1 MAEVYLAKATGA
13 HGFERVVALKR
24 ILPIIAEDPDFQTMF
39 IDEARISASLSHAN
53 IGQVYEFGQIGNTP
67 FLSMEYI
74 SGRDVRRIRTRLAE
88 RQSHMPVAMALYIT
102 GQLCQALDYAHR
114 MRTLEG
120 ESMQIVHRDVSPPNV
135 VVAFQ
140 GAVKLIDFGIAR
152 ARSRITRTRTG
163 KLKGKFAYM
172 SPEQVEG
179 IGFDHRSDIFSCGAL
194 LFEMLTHQRPFR
206 GDNEIAVMNAIR
218 TADCPPPSTINPDV
232 PLAVD
237 QIVQKALARDRDQR
251 YQWAGE
257 TGAEIQD
264 YFQRTQKSYDAQ
276 TLASWMAEAF
286 APEIEAERAQLRQL
300 RELRPEDCREYL
312 DEEEEAEEG
321 DTVAEPARVGASSA
335 PSVPAAPDTAISAAP
350 GFGATAS
357 SEKATVRHTIDPAQV
372 APVGGAWDTSDLDD
386 EDDGTA
392 DSDLPDAP
400 TQIGRPSS
408 LPPLEGDAV
417 EAEEAPT
424 VPAGAP
430 HHSGPIYPDGS
441 SAVVGGALNI
451 DSAHTRPDI
460 SDARLGR
467 GGPVEVDGPVETYET
482 RPHQSPTPI
491 ANEQTHR
498 SAMPPAPPADFVG
511 KVRFHVLRIVAEG
524 KRRFDLLDSTRR
536 MIVAAG
542 ATLLVVGLFV
552 AMIATCGGS
561 DKPKTIPPSGM
572 GSVLVTTSE
581 AVACTVKVDG
591 QLQGLL
597 RAGSTLTIA
606 NVMPGSHIISLKCHG
621 YRSYSSTVRVKPG
634 EVALLDA
641 PLKKE

>member
-88 RQSHMPVAMALYIT
+88 RQSHMPVEMALYIA

-135 VVAFQ
+135 VVAYQ
-140 GAVKLIDFGIAR
+140 GGVKLIDFGIAR

-179 IGFDHRSDIFSCGAL
+179 MELDHRSDIFSCGAL

-218 TADCPPPSTINPDV
+218 TAACPPPSTINPDV

-237 QIVQKALARDRDQR
+237 QIVQKALARDREQR
-251 YQWAGE
+251 YQWAAE
-257 TGAEIQD
+257 LDAEIQD

-276 TLASWMAEAF
+276 TLATWMAEAF

-312 DEEEEAEEG
+312 DEEEEEEEG
-321 DTVAEPARVGASSA
+321 DTIAEPAARVGAASG
-335 PSVPAAPDTAISAAP
+335 PSMPGTPDTAISAAP
-350 GFGATAS
+350 GFEPTSG
-357 SEKATVRHTIDPAQV
+357 SEQPTVRHTIDPAQV
-372 APVGGAWDTSDLDD
+372 ASVGGSDWDTSDLDE
-386 EDDGTA
+386 EDDGTS

-408 LPPLEGDAV
+408 LPPLEG
-417 EAEEAPT
+417 EGE
-424 VPAGAP
+424 GAP
-430 HHSGPIYPDGS
+430 PSGPANAPAHSGPIYPDGS
-441 SAVVGGALNI
+441 SAVVGGALDI
-451 DSAHTRPDI
+451 SSTHTRPDI

-467 GGPVEVDGPVETYET
+467 GGPVEVDGPAETYQT
-482 RPHQSPTPI
+482 RDHQRPPI
-491 ANEQTHR
+491 ASEQTHR
-498 SAMPPAPPADFVG
+498 SSLPPAPPADFVG
-511 KVRFHVLRIVAEG
+511 KVRYHGLRIVAEG
-524 KRRFDLLDSTRR
+524 RRRFDLLDSTRR

-542 ATLLVVGLFV
+542 ATLVLVGLIV
-552 AMIATCGGS
+552 AMAATCGG
-561 DKPKTIPPSGM
+561 DDTPKITPPSGM

-597 RAGSTLTIA
+597 RAGSTLTVA
-606 NVMPGSHIISLKCHG
+606 NVTPGNHIISLKCHG